1 MPPAPRTV
9 LIADDDR
16 DIGVLLARIM
26 RALGLTPIVVVNGLD
41 AIAVARHRAD
51 ELAAAFLDIQ
61 MPGITGVDAAI
72 AIQQL
77 LPQLPI
83 MLMSGG
89 IPTHLASNIAQLQLA
104 GFLQKPFGIDDV
116 RALLTQLG
124 LTGPTP

>member
-1 MPPAPRTV
+1 MLPAPRVV

-16 DIGVLLARIM
+16 DIGHLLARIM

-83 MLMSGG
+83 VLMSGG
-89 IPTHLASNIAQLQLA
+89 IPAHRASNIAQLRLA
-104 GFLQKPFGIDDV
+104 GFLQKPFRIDEV
-116 RALLTQLG
+116 QILLAQLG
-124 LTGPTP
+124 LTGTTP